1 MHSTQCPFI
10 TCFGC
15 NGGHTPASTVVIT
28 YGRIMFGWA
37 IIRCVLQCKKMVRE
51 QLDTTMVL
59 TQVDQQS
66 ASTT

>member
-1 MHSTQCPFI
+1 MHSTQCPFT

-15 NGGHTPASTVVIT
+15 NGGHTLASTVVIT
-28 YGRIMFGWA
+28 YGRIIFGWE

-66 ASTT
+66 ESTT